1 MTRIGRC
8 SSSTV
13 GLTRILVLALV
24 LYNNLVLAS
33 PALALR
39 REPLTF
45 TDDESGEYE
54 ADRIVS
60 LPGQPAVEFAMFAG
74 YITVNERAGRA
85 HYYFFVE
92 AEDNPEDKP
101 LVFWFNG
108 GQSSCTLA
116 SLLHN
121 LIIIIIIIMV

>member
-1 MTRIGRC
+1 
-8 SSSTV
+8 
-13 GLTRILVLALV
+13 V
-24 LYNNLVLAS
+24 LYNLVSAS

-39 REPLTF
+39 RETLTF
-45 TDDESGEYE
+45 TDHESGEYE

-74 YITVNERAGRA
+74 YVTVNERAGRA

-108 GQSSCTLA
+108 GQYVNLA
-116 SLLHN
+116 VL
-121 LIIIIIIIMV
+121 

>member
-1 MTRIGRC
+1 
-8 SSSTV
+8 
-13 GLTRILVLALV
+13 
-24 LYNNLVLAS
+24 
-33 PALALR
+33 
-39 REPLTF
+39 LTF
-45 TDDESGEYE
+45 TDHESGEYE

-74 YITVNERAGRA
+74 YVTVNERAGRA

-108 GQSSCTLA
+108 GQYVNLA
-116 SLLHN
+116 VL
-121 LIIIIIIIMV
+121 

>member
-1 MTRIGRC
+1 MTRIGRS

-24 LYNNLVLAS
+24 LYNLVLAS

-39 REPLTF
+39 RETLTF
-45 TDDESGEYE
+45 TDHESGEYE

-121 LIIIIIIIMV
+121 LIIIIMV